1 MNYVDGTVC
10 NETNSL
16 YYIWLIVLV
25 FYVLDGFVFFIKLYR
40 HYPYICLKKLNIYD
54 SNDWIVYSLQHI

>member
-1 MNYVDGTVC
+1 MWMVLFVMKQILY
-10 NETNSL
+10 

-54 SNDWIVYSLQHI
+54 GND